1 MEKPLKGG
9 LDMREAFQFYGNMHR
24 RYLWLHVI
32 FSLVLIMTSVFWFVL
47 PLYIVNYG
55 NYQPTFALSVVCG
68 IFLCVF
74 PSLFITLHCWFISF
88 AAAKRWSKRKEGE
101 SLLRWMM
108 RFQSM
113 AFMVVIGFTSIIYF
127 LFLVIDI
134 VR

>member
-1 MEKPLKGG
+1 MK
-9 LDMREAFQFYGNMHR
+9 EAFQFYGDIHR

-55 NYQPTFALSVVCG
+55 NYQPSFALSVACG

-74 PSLFITLHCWFISF
+74 PSIFITLHCWFISF
-88 AAAKRWSKRKEGE
+88 AAAKSWSRREAGE

-108 RFQSM
+108 RFQAM
-113 AFMVVIGFTSIIYF
+113 AFMVVIGFTSVIYF